1 MLGGL
6 KAVVWTD
13 FLQSF
18 VTVGSSLSVIVIGL
32 WRLGGPQVVWQRSYE
47 GGRLELFNMD
57 PSPFV
62 RSTFWTVTVGMT
74 FAWLFSLAA
83 SQGMVQKF
91 ISLPDIKSAR
101 RSLAIFCVGNITMK
115 TVTVAIGLIIF
126 ATYHDCD
133 PLTTKKIKKIDQIL
147 PYYVM
152 DTVANVPGLPGLFIA
167 GVFSASLSTLSS
179 TMNCLSGTIYEDFIF
194 PFIREN
200 KRLQSRAHIILK
212 ITVAVIGLVC
222 IAMVFIVERL
232 GGVFELSLSLSGITM
247 GTFLG
252 VFTLGMVFPW
262 ANAKGALVGT
272 MTSFLLMSWMSLG
285 AQHAMAYGSFSFPQL
300 PLSVES
306 CDDFNVTQSYYP
318 KNQAGS
324 QQTTPDNSEV
334 FILYRVSFMLY
345 SVVGTLLVLIVGL
358 LVSWVTGFTDPD
370 LLDQKLI
377 VPFMKKF
384 VGRRLK
390 DRIRPEE
397 KVLL

>member
-1 MLGGL
+1 
-6 KAVVWTD
+6 
-13 FLQSF
+13 
-18 VTVGSSLSVIVIGL
+18 
-32 WRLGGPQVVWQRSYE
+32 
-47 GGRLELFNMD
+47 
-57 PSPFV
+57 
-62 RSTFWTVTVGMT
+62 
-74 FAWLFSLAA
+74 
-83 SQGMVQKF
+83 
-91 ISLPDIKSAR
+91 
-101 RSLAIFCVGNITMK
+101 MK

-167 GVFSASLSTLSS
+167 GIFSASLSTLSS

-232 GGVFELSLSLSGITM
+232 GGVFE
-247 GTFLG
+247 
-252 VFTLGMVFPW
+252 
-262 ANAKGALVGT
+262 GALVGT
-272 MTSFLLMSWMSLG
+272 TTSFLLMSWMSLG
-285 AQHAMAYGSFSFPQL
+285 AQHAMASGSFSFPQL

-306 CDDFNVTQSYYP
+306 CDDFNGTQSYYP
-318 KNQAGS
+318 KHQAGS
-324 QQTTPDNSEV
+324 QRTTPDNSEV

-370 LLDQKLI
+370 LLDQRLI

-390 DRIRPEE
+390 NRIRPEE